1 MNIIVLLGAVALAGF
16 LNATTAIS
24 SPGRRPTP
32 PATATASGGVA
43 ASDSEKLEQ
52 IRRDVASLKEKQRKR
67 LSDPDVL
74 LPFLATL
81 TVAIGGWIFAW
92 KVAKHTGDSARRQ
105 KNEDRV
111 FDSLKLL
118 SEGSQ
123 SRGIALGLIEAYWD
137 EMPNLQGPWITVV
150 ANQAIHLLTR
160 SKERDSFVELDNVH
174 RMFAL
179 WERVDRISGKPVYRR
194 LLNPTQRSG
203 LREALK
209 FATKP
214 DEHETGVKVPNDFA
228 GLWYLRLWGVPD
240 DKIDA
245 YLADEKSLFDI
256 QDDIEEGAFA

>member
-1 MNIIVLLGAVALAGF
+1 MLLGTIALGVV
-16 LNATTAIS
+16 LNAVPLTS
-24 SPGRRPTP
+24 SPVRTP
-32 PATATASGGVA
+32 KPSATSTATAGEA
-43 ASDSEKLEQ
+43 PADSEKLEQ
-52 IRRDVASLKEKQRKR
+52 IRRDVASLKDKQRKR

-81 TVAIGGWIFAW
+81 TVAIGGWLFAW
-92 KVAKHTGDSARRQ
+92 KVAKQTSDSARRQ

-123 SRGIALGLIEAYWD
+123 SRGIALGLIQAYWD
-137 EMPNLQGPWITVV
+137 EMPNLQRPWTTVV

-160 SKERDSFVELDNVH
+160 AKERDSFVELDNLY

-179 WERVDRISGKPVYRR
+179 LERIDPVSAKPVYRR
-194 LLNPTQRSG
+194 LLNSTQRSG

-209 FATKP
+209 FAAKP
-214 DEHETGVKVPNDFA
+214 DENETGVKVANDFA
-228 GLWYLRLWGVPD
+228 GQWYLRLYGVPD

-245 YLADEKSLFDI
+245 YLADEKSIFDI
-256 QDDIEEGAFA
+256 QDDIDEHAFE